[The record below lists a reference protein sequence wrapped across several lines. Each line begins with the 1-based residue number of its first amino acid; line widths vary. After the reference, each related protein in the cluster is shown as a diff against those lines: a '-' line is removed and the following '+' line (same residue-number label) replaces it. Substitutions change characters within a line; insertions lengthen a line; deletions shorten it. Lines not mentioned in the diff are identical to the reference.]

1 MVSSGVSAI
10 LLYQLALRD
19 FRQRYVGSLLGWLW
33 GVIHP
38 LVLLAV
44 YTFLFRHAFGA
55 RLPSE
60 ESTDS
65 YPLFLLAGLLPWL
78 VFAETLTRS
87 VTSLAGFSALIK
99 KSVFPSEAVPMSI
112 VASNVAGHLLSLVIL
127 LAAAT
132 AWGHPPGKS
141 LALLPLYTGLLA
153 LFSLGVA
160 WVVAGLQAYLRDTAQ
175 ILSVVLVAWFWAT
188 PVFLPEAY
196 YRERLELVL
205 GWNPVRYA
213 VRGYRGAILG
223 VEPPPVAD
231 LWPLAV
237 FASVSLAAGGLFFR
251 RAKRGLPDVI

>member
-1 MVSSGVSAI
+1 MVSAGVSAN

-19 FRQRYVGSLLGWLW
+19 FKQRHVGSLLGWLW

-44 YTFLFRHAFGA
+44 YTLLFRHAFGA

-60 ESTDS
+60 EWTDS

-78 VFAETLTRS
+78 VFAETLKRS

-112 VASNVAGHLLSLVIL
+112 LASNMAGHLLALLVL
-127 LAAAT
+127 LAASA

-141 LALLPLYTGLLA
+141 LALLPLYSSLLA

-160 WVVAGLQAYLRDTAQ
+160 WFVAGLQAYLRDTAQ
-175 ILSVVLVAWFWAT
+175 ILSVVLTAWFWAT
-188 PVFLPEAY
+188 PVFLPEVF
-196 YRERLELVL
+196 YRERLELLL

-223 VEPPPVAD
+223 AVPPPVAE
-231 LWPLAV
+231 LWPLAA
-237 FASVSLAAGGLFFR
+237 FAFVSLAVGGLFFR
-251 RAKRGLPDVI
+251 RAKRGLPDVL